1 MAMRLDRH
9 IVLIGASGSGKTTLA
24 PILAARLDILCC
36 DTDALIEERT
46 GVAGGLIIEQQGID
60 AFRSIEKI
68 VVCDAL
74 KSSLATVIATGAG
87 AWTIAAVR
95 RQCTETGV
103 SVWLRGDFDELV
115 RRVTN
120 SDRYITRVRAPQLV
134 IAEQIAQRTQFYAA
148 ADIQIDCNDR
158 TTKQIV
164 EAILMRI
171 RHQVCR

>member
-1 MAMRLDRH
+1 
-9 IVLIGASGSGKTTLA
+9 
-24 PILAARLDILCC
+24 
-36 DTDALIEERT
+36 
-46 GVAGGLIIEQQGID
+46 
-60 AFRSIEKI
+60 
-68 VVCDAL
+68 
-74 KSSLATVIATGAG
+74 
-87 AWTIAAVR
+87 
-95 RQCTETGV
+95 
-103 SVWLRGDFDELV
+103 VWLRVDFDELV